1 MWSKQQSISILSCN
15 GNATRWGEKVETYW
29 LCRCVC
35 GDWEAKIGWVK
46 EKKGGIWEKRERHG
60 RVRNIY
66 MSSLPQVGNWARG
79 REVQQCPQH
88 FQQQLRCNIDRS
100 MATRHTE
107 DKKQPLFQKHIH
119 SHLTVRHAG
128 GMRRKHRRY
137 DWDLRDFFLINV
149 TASQNNTLCT
159 SLCTQSMFACLFLFT
174 FPNFI

>member
-1 MWSKQQSISILSCN
+1 MWWLRGKD
-15 GNATRWGEKVETYW
+15 RVGERK
-29 LCRCVC
+29 
-35 GDWEAKIGWVK
+35 KK
-46 EKKGGIWEKRERHG
+46 EEYGKKRERHG

-66 MSSLPQVGNWARG
+66 MRWIQSSLPQVGNWARG

-119 SHLTVRHAG
+119 SHFTVRHAG

-159 SLCTQSMFACLFLFT
+159 SVCTQRMFLMTFVHHWLKDRLHVYFYLPFQILFKCKKYFLF
-174 FPNFI
+174 